1 VNPALPKKVKINE
14 IRKSGV
20 NPALP
25 KINNKSK
32 DGGIDIDKKGR
43 AG

>member
-1 VNPALPKKVKINE
+1 M
-14 IRKSGV
+14 

-25 KINNKSK
+25 KINNKRK
-32 DGGIDIDKKGR
+32 GWGIDIDKEGR